1 MLGNGILPDLLTA
14 ILALIASIVVCRF
27 MLREQEQNKMIEQR
41 KREREER
48 NQDR

>member
-14 ILALIASIVVCRF
+14 ILALIASIAVCRF
-27 MLREQEQNKMIEQR
+27 MLREHEQNEAIEQR
-41 KREREER
+41 KLAREER

>member
-1 MLGNGILPDLLTA
+1 MLGNGMLPDLLTA

-27 MLREQEQNKMIEQR
+27 MLREHEQNEMIEQR

-48 NQDR
+48 NQNR

>member
-1 MLGNGILPDLLTA
+1 MLGNGMLPDLLTV
-14 ILALIASIVVCRF
+14 ILALIASIVVCHF
-27 MLREQEQNKMIEQR
+27 MLREREQNEVIERR

>member
-1 MLGNGILPDLLTA
+1 MLGNGMLPDLLTTMF
-14 ILALIASIVVCRF
+14 ALIAFIVVCRF
-27 MLREQEQNKMIEQR
+27 MLREHEQNEMIEQR